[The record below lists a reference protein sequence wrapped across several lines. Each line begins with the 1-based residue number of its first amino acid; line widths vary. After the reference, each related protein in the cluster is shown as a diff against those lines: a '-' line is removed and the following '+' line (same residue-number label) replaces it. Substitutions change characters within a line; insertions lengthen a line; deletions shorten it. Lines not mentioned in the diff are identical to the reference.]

1 MAEGPTVRGGSRL
14 RRRLYRLVRATT
26 GLRISAR
33 IRYLDSSAF
42 GGDFEARSDV
52 ARRIV
57 PAPLEI
63 IEHAPGRTLVT
74 VLALDHR
81 RIDRLSPH
89 RELAITLPVRYGG
102 EPHGSFAIAVLVTTE
117 EARWSSV
124 ELYGFPSLVANV
136 RAERE
141 HEAWISRVSIE
152 GRHVLTL
159 AVHEQ
164 PISPAHERV
173 ELLGI
178 RDDRRVVEARLAVS
192 GEAARSD
199 LPGGATL
206 ELGDHPLADPLRRLE
221 VSGESC
227 AHLLYPHALGEL
239 SKPRAL
245 GRVPRDAVI
254 ATRGLAPAVLSR

>member
-1 MAEGPTVRGGSRL
+1 MAEAPIVHGGSRL

-26 GLRISAR
+26 GLRLSTR
-33 IRYLDSSAF
+33 LRYLDSSVF
-42 GGDFEARSDV
+42 GADFEARSDA

-63 IEHAPGRTLVT
+63 LEHAPGRTLVT
-74 VLALDHR
+74 MLAFDHR
-81 RIDRLSPH
+81 SIDHLSPH
-89 RELAITLPVRYGG
+89 RGLAITLPVRYGG
-102 EPHGSFAIAVLVTTE
+102 EPHGRFAFAFVVTTE
-117 EARWSSV
+117 EARWSAV
-124 ELYGFPSLVANV
+124 ELYGFPSVIANV
-136 RAERE
+136 RTERE
-141 HEAWISRVSIE
+141 HEAWIARVSVD

-159 AVHEQ
+159 TVHEQ

-178 RDDRRVVEARLAVS
+178 RDDRRLMEARLAIS

-206 ELGDHPLADPLRRLE
+206 ALGDHPLADPLRRLE

-227 AHLLYPHALGEL
+227 AHTLYPHALGAL

-254 ATRGLAPAVLSR
+254 AGRGLAPTVLSR

>member
-26 GLRISAR
+26 GFRISAR

-42 GGDFEARSDV
+42 GGDFEARSDA
-52 ARRIV
+52 ARRII

-63 IEHAPGRTLVT
+63 VEHEPGRTLVT
-74 VLALDHR
+74 MLAFDHR

-89 RELAITLPVRYGG
+89 RGLAITLPVRYGG

-117 EARWSSV
+117 EARWRGF
-124 ELYGFPSLVANV
+124 ELYGFPSVVANV

-141 HEAWISRVSIE
+141 HAAWISRVSVE

-159 AVHEQ
+159 TVHEQ
-164 PISPAHERV
+164 PVAPAHERV
-173 ELLGI
+173 ALLGI
-178 RDDRRVVEARLAVS
+178 RDDRRVVEARLAVA

-199 LPGGATL
+199 LSGGATL
-206 ELGDHPLADPLRRLE
+206 ELGEHPLADPLRRVE
-221 VSGESC
+221 VSGVSC

-254 ATRGLAPAVLSR
+254 ATRGLAPALSR